1 MIDLEATE
9 ERMRRKDQTL
19 IPVQV
24 KTDLG
29 EKYQARHRKWQGIPS
44 IAISSRGR
52 LWSAFYTGGSDEG
65 KDNFVIL
72 KKSDDYGQTWSEPI
86 AAVDPPGEVRAFDQC
101 LWFDPEGRLWLFWA
115 QSLGGFDGRAGV
127 WASYCKDHEEKAEIW
142 SSP

>member
-72 KKSDDYGQTWSEPI
+72 KKSDDYGQTWLWTLQEKFGHLTSAYGLI
-86 AAVDPPGEVRAFDQC
+86 LRADCGCFG
-101 LWFDPEGRLWLFWA
+101 LK
-115 QSLGGFDGRAGV
+115 V
-127 WASYCKDHEEKAEIW
+127 
-142 SSP
+142 

>member
-72 KKSDDYGQTWSEPI
+72 KKVMIMVKRGLSQS
-86 AAVDPPGEVRAFDQC
+86 
-101 LWFDPEGRLWLFWA
+101 RLWTLQEKFGHLTSA
-115 QSLGGFDGRAGV
+115 YGLILRADCGCFGLKV
-127 WASYCKDHEEKAEIW
+127 
-142 SSP
+142 

>member
-52 LWSAFYTGGSDEG
+52 LWSAF
-65 KDNFVIL
+65 
-72 KKSDDYGQTWSEPI
+72 
-86 AAVDPPGEVRAFDQC
+86 
-101 LWFDPEGRLWLFWA
+101 
-115 QSLGGFDGRAGV
+115 
-127 WASYCKDHEEKAEIW
+127 
-142 SSP
+142 